1 MGKALDDLF
10 IFLCI
15 RDQFTRIQLPRSY
28 FESSDTTLAL
38 PSGFPWVTWGQV
50 AGCWSS
56 PQYRSAASQKRI
68 SPWGRTN
75 IFGYANQRTW
85 SRDGKLGKVALRQG
99 QGGCRENRRLPLCLT
114 FKPTAHYLHI
124 LPATFTLQ
132 FNRCFPK
139 NAKCLN
145 KILNGKTN
153 SLFDFTFS
161 YLNKIVTKL
170 QNKR

>member
-38 PSGFPWVTWGQV
+38 PSGFLWVTWGQV
-50 AGCWSS
+50 AGCGSS

-75 IFGYANQRTW
+75 IFGYANQRTTLSRTW
-85 SRDGKLGKVALRQG
+85 SRDDKLGKVALRQG
-99 QGGCRENRRLPLCLT
+99 QGGCKENRRLPLCLT

-132 FNRCFPK
+132 FTDVSLKMPNVWIK
-139 NAKCLN
+139 SLMGKLIVCL
-145 KILNGKTN
+145 IL
-153 SLFDFTFS
+153 LFH
-161 YLNKIVTKL
+161 I
-170 QNKR
+170 